1 MKKIR
6 SFIPFVFLTI
16 LFSCSP
22 SDDASK
28 QVADAEIEPQ
38 PKPAQ
43 DPIPKK
49 AERKTGDEITL
60 KCGSWGN
67 FSVKVAT
74 NECNSMQCV
83 SWSDKSITI
92 DQQTFTGRTVILRK
106 DLTFRGY
113 GMVGGNSSEG
123 EGVCEIVDTSDNI
136 L

>member
-28 QVADAEIEPQ
+28 QVTDAEIEPQ

-43 DPIPKK
+43 DLIPKK

-60 KCGSWGN
+60 KCGNWGT
-67 FSVKVAT
+67 FAVKVAT
-74 NECNSMQCV
+74 NECNSIENFM
-83 SWSDKSITI
+83 T
-92 DQQTFTGRTVILRK
+92 
-106 DLTFRGY
+106 
-113 GMVGGNSSEG
+113 
-123 EGVCEIVDTSDNI
+123 
-136 L
+136 